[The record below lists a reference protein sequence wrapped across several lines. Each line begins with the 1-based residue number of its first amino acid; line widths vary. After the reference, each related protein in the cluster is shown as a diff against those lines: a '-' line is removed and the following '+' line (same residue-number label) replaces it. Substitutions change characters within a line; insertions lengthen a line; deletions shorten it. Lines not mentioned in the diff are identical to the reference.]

1 MSAWITIPVQVD
13 IAFMRTKSPWWNRGL
28 SCQTGWSFANW
39 VTKQFGSYLLRSCPE
54 RKRHDLE
61 QRQKASVRKS
71 KAVRSDETKLA
82 NRKKKPGA
90 LTKRGPEYSI
100 PTYSHQKV
108 TVLLMTQ
115 PNLIVKRR
123 ACTKQKR
130 LRLRSAS
137 TLWNPHKPD
146 HDPMCHFLGAK
157 YIWICF

>member
-1 MSAWITIPVQVD
+1 MIFRVYVYLPEGIYYFLARKEKGTI
-13 IAFMRTKSPWWNRGL
+13 WNNG
-28 SCQTGWSFANW
+28 
-39 VTKQFGSYLLRSCPE
+39 
-54 RKRHDLE
+54 KRHP
-61 QRQKASVRKS
+61 RKS
-71 KAVRSDETKLA
+71 KAVRSDKTKLA
-82 NRKKKPGA
+82 DGKKKPGA

-137 TLWNPHKPD
+137 TLWNPRKPD

-157 YIWICF
+157 YI